1 MVINAYRTYTLET
14 KIEKKLSINQ
24 MVKEICNRLIVNNSK
39 LIETKNILAINK
51 LLEPIIINDYNI
63 VNKQEIDNIIK
74 QILDKIYGY
83 GILEKYIRDGVTSD
97 IRVVKYN
104 MIYIK
109 QNGNWK
115 QVKDF
120 FDSSEELN
128 EYIRFCAVKNGN
140 NINFETPVV
149 VFSDRKNGLRIEAGI
164 EPVNI
169 SDSSLV
175 IRIHR
180 KNVPSNL
187 EKLFLQY
194 NMLDRDSYSLLK
206 DIMKERKNVILCGK
220 GGSGKT
226 TLLRALINELPK
238 ELAINTNEET
248 AELYLSGR
256 NVIQRECI
264 LTRNDGKNID
274 LEKLSRH
281 ALVMSND
288 AIIIGELKGKE
299 ANTFF
304 DAISTGHLGLA
315 TIHSDSSRNVID
327 RIITLIKKDAKA
339 AHYTEDF
346 LRRFLSSSIQYIVYM
361 NEYKV
366 KDILSVKYNENIHK
380 LEFKEIY
387 VRS

>member
-1 MVINAYRTYTLET
+1 MVINAYRTYALET
-14 KIEKKLSINQ
+14 KMEQKLSIRQ
-24 MVKEICNRLIVNNSK
+24 IVKDVCNKLIINDAK
-39 LIETKNILAINK
+39 LIEAKNILAIKK
-51 LLEPIIINDYNI
+51 LLEPILINDYNI
-63 VNKQEIDNIIK
+63 VNKQELDNIIN

-83 GILEKYIRDGVTSD
+83 GILEQYIRDGVTSD

-104 MIYIK
+104 EIYIK

-115 QVKDF
+115 KVKQSF
-120 FDSSEELN
+120 ESSEGLN
-128 EYIRFCAVKNGN
+128 EYIRFCAVKNGYK
-140 NINFETPVV
+140 INFETPVV
-149 VFSDRKNGLRIEAGI
+149 IFSDRKNGLRLEAGI

-169 SDSSLV
+169 SNSSLV

-187 EKLFLQY
+187 QKLFLQY
-194 NMLDRDSYSLLK
+194 NMLDKDSYMLLK
-206 DIMKERKNVILCGK
+206 DIMKDRKNVILCGK

-238 ELAINTNEET
+238 EIAITTNEET

-264 LTRNDGKNID
+264 LTRSDDKNID
-274 LEKLSRH
+274 LEKLSKH
-281 ALVMSND
+281 SLVMSND

-315 TIHSDSSRNVID
+315 TIHSDSSKNVID
-327 RIITLIKKDAKA
+327 RIITLIKKDEKA
-339 AHYTEDF
+339 VHYTEDF
-346 LRRFLSSSIQYIVYM
+346 LRRFLASSIQYVVYM

-366 KDILSVKYNENIHK
+366 KDILSVKYNENTHK
-380 LEFKEIY
+380 LEFNEIY